1 MTAGPV
7 AVDQGRSDLDAAG
20 VGRLMSIAVGAE
32 VVGVALLDGPVALSH
47 PALADA
53 RVRII
58 GADAA
63 ASCRADGSRACRH
76 GTSVAGVL
84 SACRSSAAPGICPG
98 CTLVIRPIF
107 EDRVELIVPR
117 TTPAELARAILE
129 SIEAGARVINVSS
142 ALGPTVGRARE
153 LEAALDAAAHRGVL
167 VIAAAGNDGAM
178 GSSPL
183 TRHPGALPVT
193 ACDAAGR
200 PTRAANLAR
209 TFGAR
214 GIAAPGVV
222 TTITPDGPL
231 ATFSGTSFAAAVVS
245 GVCALLWSLFPRAA
259 SQQITWAIAGPQRRT
274 SVAPPRLSAWM
285 AYQRLAGLLGAA
297 TLRSGATKS
306 S

>member
-63 ASCRADGSRACRH
+63 ASCRADGSRTIWH

-129 SIEAGARVINVSS
+129 WIEAGARVINVSS
-142 ALGPTVGRARE
+142 ALEPGRSRARA
-153 LEAALDAAAHRGVL
+153 EAALDAAAHRGVL